1 MKIRTD
7 IMGRTPEIG
16 DIIVYNPP
24 YYKGIK
30 KAYVIG
36 FAKSGLPIIGPTNN
50 IRYLVEAD
58 TPKTGFAIIR

>member
-1 MKIRTD
+1 
-7 IMGRTPEIG
+7 MGVIPKVG

-30 KAYVIG
+30 RAYVIS
-36 FAKSGLPIIGPTNN
+36 FAKSGLPIIGPSNN
-50 IRYLVEAD
+50 ISHLVRAD